1 MEADESGSVH
11 LVKEKEEPNNM
22 MENRFF
28 PEIHGNFGFGC
39 MRLPMKSGAVDHALF
54 GRLADAFIEA
64 GFNYFDTAHGYINGQ
79 SETAIREC
87 VAKRYPREKFLLTD
101 KLTAPY
107 FKRQEDIRPFFEE
120 QLAWCGV
127 DYFDFYLMHAQDKNI
142 YQKYKRCK
150 AYETCYAL
158 KQEGLIHHFGIS
170 FHDKADVLDRILTEH
185 PEIEIVQIQ
194 FNYADYEDASV
205 ESRKVYEVCE
215 KHGKPVIVMEPVKG
229 GSLVNLPADAD
240 RILRELNGGSNASYA
255 IRFAASF
262 PNMAMVLSGMSDMAQ
277 MQDNVGAMKDFVP
290 LNETEMTAV
299 HRVCEIFRNL
309 NLIPCTSC
317 RYCIE
322 ENECPKGIRIP
333 DLFSA
338 RNAHEAFHNWNTG
351 YYYENI
357 ITGGGHGK
365 ASDCIRCG
373 KCEKV
378 CPQHLPIRELLK
390 DVAKTFGS

>member
-1 MEADESGSVH
+1 MI
-11 LVKEKEEPNNM
+11 
-22 MENRFF
+22 ENRFF

-39 MRLPMKSGAVDHALF
+39 MRLPMKNGEVDHELF
-54 GRLADAFIEA
+54 CRMADTFIDA
-64 GFNYFDTAHGYINGQ
+64 GFNYFDTAHGYIGGK
-79 SETAIREC
+79 SEIAIREC
-87 VAKRYPREKFLLTD
+87 VAKRYPREKFLLTN
-101 KLTAPY
+101 KLTTPY
-107 FKRQEDIRPFFEE
+107 FNKHEDIRPFFEQ
-120 QLAWCGV
+120 QLQWCGV
-127 DYFDFYLMHAQDKNI
+127 DYFDFYLMHAQDKNN

-158 KQEGLIHHFGIS
+158 KQEGLIRHFGIS
-170 FHDKADVLDRILTEH
+170 FHDKADVLDMILTEH

-194 FNYADYEDASV
+194 FNYVDYEDASV
-205 ESRKVYEVCE
+205 ESRKVYEICE

-240 RILRELNGGSNASYA
+240 KILRDLNGGSNASYA

-262 PNMAMVLSGMSDMAQ
+262 PNMAMVLSGMSDMSQ
-277 MQDNVGAMKDFVP
+277 MQDNVGAMKDFKP
-290 LNETEMTAV
+290 LDETEMAAV
-299 HRVCEIFRNL
+299 QNVCDIFRSL

-338 RNAHEAFHNWNTG
+338 LNAHEAFHNWNTG
-351 YYYENI
+351 YYYNNI

-365 ASDCIRCG
+365 AS
-373 KCEKV
+373 EV
-378 CPQHLPIRELLK
+378 N
-390 DVAKTFGS
+390 AKRYVRSICRSEIC